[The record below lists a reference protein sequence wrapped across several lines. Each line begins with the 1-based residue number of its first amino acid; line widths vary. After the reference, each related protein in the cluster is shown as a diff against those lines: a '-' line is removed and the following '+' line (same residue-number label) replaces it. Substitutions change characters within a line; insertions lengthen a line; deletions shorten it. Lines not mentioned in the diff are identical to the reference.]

1 MLIQELLTIDKSKLI
16 NWGNDFI
23 TSVFDMLNEISEH
36 KDLGLPILKLKFP
49 VKKITK
55 EGSNNWKMDFKT
67 SVKNIDVEFIL
78 DFSDNYLT
86 YVTCEFNDGRES
98 VDGWSGH
105 TEIVVNYNVDKLSAE
120 KAAKKYFNI
129 NDRQSLSSLIKMFYY
144 R

>member
-1 MLIQELLTIDKSKLI
+1 MLIKELLTIDKSKLV
-16 NWGNDFI
+16 NWGNDFVI
-23 TSVFDMLNEISEH
+23 SIFDTLNEISEH
-36 KDLGLPILKLKFP
+36 KDLGLPVLKLKSP

-67 SVKNIDVEFIL
+67 SVKNINVEFIL
-78 DFSDNYLT
+78 DFFDNHLT

-98 VDGWSGH
+98 INGWNGH
-105 TEIVVNYNVDKLSAE
+105 TEIEVNYNVDKLSAK

-129 NDRQSLSSLIKMFYY
+129 NDRQSLSTLIKNFYY